1 MAATAVFIY
10 IRILF
15 WHEILIV
22 MFWLA
27 EVIQWLA
34 GHEKNMAATTFFLI
48 LFWHEIWIVIFWLA
62 EVIQWLATH
71 EENMA
76 ATTVV
81 VFLILFGHEIS
92 CFGIKYQSWCS
103 DWLNAW
109 SDSVTGSLE
118 PSINNLMTTNPKSQG
133 PTLEAMMK
141 SVVSAFRGLS
151 TLAKCVP
158 STLEMKWTRGP
169 TWNGCRASVTITGPW
184 NMEYG
189 TQRNSEVTEIW
200 IGLSGILGHWN
211 MDS

>member
-1 MAATAVFIY
+1 MRKTWQPLHFSWFCFGMKYELWYSDWLKWFSDWPLMRKTWQLLLCFFIY
-10 IRILF
+10 
-15 WHEILIV
+15 
-22 MFWLA
+22 
-27 EVIQWLA
+27 
-34 GHEKNMAATTFFLI
+34 
-48 LFWHEIWIVIFWLA
+48 
-62 EVIQWLATH
+62 
-71 EENMA
+71 
-76 ATTVV
+76 
-81 VFLILFGHEIS
+81 ILFGHEIS

-211 MDS
+211 MDRC